1 MDGFTTIPCHAGP
14 AETMDRLEATIKSR
28 GITVFARINHSAL
41 AAGTGMTLRPTEVI
55 IFGNP
60 RGGTPLMQANQ
71 TIGIDLPLKA
81 LVWQD
86 ASGKTWLSYNE
97 PRWLAQRHDLKGLDN
112 ALDAMSQ
119 ALAQI
124 AKEAA
129 KDLPH
134 EASGPGAI
142 QGKST
147 TQAASIVTPPTQ
159 GQSGNASPA
168 AAQAPPPRSAAVP
181 AAGSGGVSPPASSE
195 PVNASRIP
203 TTSLIPRFLAI
214 GVIIAGIAALFA
226 YAGGWLTPR
235 ALTPARIADGFEQ
248 VSGYHSG
255 FRRNHA
261 KGVCV
266 SGYFESNGQG
276 ATLSKASVFR
286 SGRWTV
292 IGRFSLSGGNP
303 DQTDATATVR
313 GFGIRFALPDGEE
326 WRTAMINLPVFPAR
340 TPQGFYEL
348 LLASAPDPATG
359 KPDPAKMQ
367 AFVAKYPD
375 SGAAFKVIGGQP
387 KSSGFENSTFNS
399 LNAFR
404 FVNAAG
410 TVVAVRWSLTPVE
423 PFTPAGASEIAG
435 GDTNQL
441 FDALIAAIHRHPLQW
456 HLIITVA
463 GPGDPTDN
471 ATIPWPPDR
480 QRVDV
485 GTLTIERIES
495 DDSSPARNINFDPLI
510 LPDGMAASDD
520 PLLSARSAVYSQSF
534 TRREG
539 EHQTPS
545 PVSPAEIARH
555 E

>member
-1 MDGFTTIPCHAGP
+1 
-14 AETMDRLEATIKSR
+14 MDRLEAAIKSR

-41 AAGTGMTLRPTEVI
+41 AAGAGMTLHPTEVI

-60 RGGTPLMQANQ
+60 RAGTPLMQANQ

-97 PRWLAQRHDLKGLDN
+97 PRWLAQRHDVKGLDN
-112 ALDAMSQ
+112 VLEALSR
-119 ALAQI
+119 ALAEI
-124 AKEAA
+124 ANEAA
-129 KDLPH
+129 KDLPR
-134 EASGPGAI
+134 EGTGPGAVQNDSTR
-142 QGKST
+142 QG
-147 TQAASIVTPPTQ
+147 ASAVTPPPQ

-168 AAQAPPPRSAAVP
+168 AERVQPPRSAAVP
-181 AAGSGGVSPPASSE
+181 AAGSGGVSPTASE
-195 PVNASRIP
+195 PVSAPQIP
-203 TTSLIPRFLAI
+203 GTSLIPRFLAI

-248 VSGYHSG
+248 VSGRHAG

-286 SGRWTV
+286 PGRWTA

-303 DQTDATATVR
+303 DQADATPTVR
-313 GFGIRFALPDGEE
+313 GLAIRFSLPGGEE
-326 WRTAMINLPVFPAR
+326 WRTAMINLPVFPVR
-340 TPQGFYEL
+340 TPQAFYDQ

-367 AFVAKYPD
+367 AFLAEYPD
-375 SGAAFKVIGGQP
+375 SAAAIQLIRVEP

-404 FVNAAG
+404 FINAAG
-410 TVVAVRWSLTPVE
+410 TEVAVRWSLTPVE
-423 PFTPAGASEIAG
+423 SFAPANASENAST
-435 GDTNQL
+435 DKNQL
-441 FDALIAAIHRHPLQW
+441 FDALITAIHHHPLQW

-471 ATIPWPPDR
+471 ATIPWPSDR
-480 QRVDV
+480 QRIDV
-485 GTLTIERIES
+485 GTLTIERVES
-495 DDSSPARNINFDPLI
+495 DDTSPARNINFDPLI

-539 EHQTPS
+539 EQKNPS
-545 PVSPAEIARH
+545 PVSPAEIASH